1 MIMNRDKIIFRSTIL
16 FFVLAIFLNLQTG
29 MAQRSYINNLDLSRY
44 LGTWYE
50 IARFPHSF
58 EKGLVGVTATY
69 SLLADGNLRV
79 ENAGFKETL
88 DGKRDVAIGKAKAA
102 GSKNEGH
109 LKVSFFL
116 FFYADYFIMD
126 MDPDYQWALIGSR
139 SDKYLWILSRT
150 PQMDDTTYNMILDK
164 ARSLGYDL
172 SQLYKVPQKPL

>member
-1 MIMNRDKIIFRSTIL
+1 MTAFLTLMALFLIL
-16 FFVLAIFLNLQTG
+16 RPAVSQRVFVANF
-29 MAQRSYINNLDLSRY
+29 DLSRY

-69 SLLADGNLRV
+69 SLRNDGKIRV
-79 ENAGFKETL
+79 ENAGFRGSL
-88 DGKRDVAIGKAKAA
+88 DGPLSVATGKAKPA
-102 GSKNEGH
+102 GSSGSGH
-109 LKVSFFL
+109 LKVSFYL

-126 MDPDYQWALIGSR
+126 IDPGYQWALIGSR

-150 PQMDDTTYNMILDK
+150 PIMDEGTYLRVLDK

-172 SQLYKVPQKPL
+172 SRLYKVPQ

>member
-1 MIMNRDKIIFRSTIL
+1 MRHSG
-16 FFVLAIFLNLQTG
+16 IFLTRAAAIVVLLLLTADTV
-29 MAQRSYINNLDLSRY
+29 MAQRPLIKDLDRERY

-69 SLLADGNLRV
+69 SMRSDGKIKV
-79 ENAGFKETL
+79 ENAGFMNSL
-88 DGKRDVAIGKAKAA
+88 DGERKVALGKAKLA
-102 GSKNEGH
+102 GKPTDGH

-126 MDPDYQWALIGSR
+126 LDPEYRWALIGSK

-150 PQMDDTTYNMILDK
+150 PQLDDQTYNMILNK
-164 ARSLGYDL
+164 ARGLGYDL
-172 SQLYKVPQKPL
+172 KLLYKVPQKP

>member
-1 MIMNRDKIIFRSTIL
+1 MRHSG
-16 FFVLAIFLNLQTG
+16 IFLTRAAAIVVLLLLTADTV
-29 MAQRSYINNLDLSRY
+29 MAQRPFIKDLDRERY

-69 SLLADGNLRV
+69 SMRSDGKIKV
-79 ENAGFKETL
+79 ENAGFMNSL
-88 DGKRDVAIGKAKAA
+88 DGERKVALGKAKLA
-102 GSKNEGH
+102 GKPTDGH

-126 MDPDYQWALIGSR
+126 LDPEYRWALIGSK

-150 PQMDDTTYNMILDK
+150 PQLDDQTYNMILNK
-164 ARSLGYDL
+164 ARGLGYDL
-172 SQLYKVPQKPL
+172 KLLYKVPQKP

>member
-1 MIMNRDKIIFRSTIL
+1 
-16 FFVLAIFLNLQTG
+16 
-29 MAQRSYINNLDLSRY
+29 MAQRPFIKDLDRERY

-69 SLLADGNLRV
+69 SMRSDGKIKV
-79 ENAGFKETL
+79 ENAGFMNSL
-88 DGKRDVAIGKAKAA
+88 DGERKVALGKAKLA
-102 GSKNEGH
+102 GKPTDGH

-126 MDPDYQWALIGSR
+126 LDPEYRWALIGSK

-150 PQMDDTTYNMILDK
+150 PQLDDQTYNMILNK
-164 ARSLGYDL
+164 ARGLGYDL
-172 SQLYKVPQKPL
+172 KLLYKVPQKP

>member
-1 MIMNRDKIIFRSTIL
+1 MRHSG
-16 FFVLAIFLNLQTG
+16 IFLTRAAAIVVLLLLTADTV
-29 MAQRSYINNLDLSRY
+29 MAQRPFIKDLDRERY

-69 SLLADGNLRV
+69 SMRSDGKIKV
-79 ENAGFKETL
+79 ENAGFMNSL
-88 DGKRDVAIGKAKAA
+88 DGERKVALGKAKIA
-102 GSKNEGH
+102 GKPTDGH

-126 MDPDYQWALIGSR
+126 LDPEYRWALIGSK

-150 PQMDDTTYNMILDK
+150 PQLDDQTYNMILNK
-164 ARSLGYDL
+164 ARGLGYDL
-172 SQLYKVPQKPL
+172 KLLYKVPQKP